1 MYGVKKFLF
10 VVSLAG
16 NVRPLIGGLNGQLA
30 NRGAGPVR
38 KEEWP
43 EIDRMLHEDLRAPAS
58 ESKCC
63 HQCGGYVSTDIDGD
77 MVCLTCGRR
86 TSSRRQLSDV
96 IQMMA
101 QKLIER
107 RAKQP
112 REASER
118 TR

>member
-1 MYGVKKFLF
+1 MKSCSLKE
-10 VVSLAG
+10 SLAG
-16 NVRPLIGGLNGQLA
+16 NVRPLIGGLDRQLV
-30 NRGAGPVR
+30 NSGAGPVR

-43 EIDRMLHEDLRAPAS
+43 EIDRMLHEDLGAPTS
-58 ESKCC
+58 ESTCC
-63 HQCGGYVSTDIDGD
+63 HRCGGYVSTDIDGD
-77 MVCLTCGRR
+77 SVCLNCGHR

-112 REASER
+112 KEAAER

>member
-1 MYGVKKFLF
+1 MYGVKRFSF

-16 NVRPLIGGLNGQLA
+16 NVRPIIGGLDRQLA
-30 NRGAGPVR
+30 DSGAGPVR

-43 EIDRMLHEDLRAPAS
+43 EIDRMLHEDPGAAAS
-58 ESKCC
+58 KSTRCY
-63 HQCGGYVSTDIDGD
+63 QCGGYVSTDIDSD
-77 MVCLTCGRR
+77 SVCLNCGRR
-86 TSSRRQLSDV
+86 TSSRRELLDV

-107 RAKQP
+107 RAES
-112 REASER
+112 REAFER